1 MIWKLDDVAIDD
13 ETMTGGKAG
22 TLARLVQAG
31 YPAPDGFVITS
42 EAFDGERLSEV
53 SWETARRHAAEL
65 RGPFAVRS
73 SARAEDSTTA
83 SFAGEFETVLNVEG
97 EAALREA
104 IEAVYR
110 SRHGARVVAYAEA
123 QQVDTAQEMSVLVQ
137 RMVSATLAGVLFTA
151 DAVAGNRTRMVGNFV
166 SGLGDKLVSG
176 DVSGERFTLSWP
188 KGAYEGPPAL
198 RPYARKLFKL
208 GRRLERDLGGPQDVE
223 WAIGGGK
230 LWLLQSR
237 PITTMQAYD
246 SRTGMWNDSRAGDY
260 LWSNANFGEALPEV
274 MTPLTWSLVQIYFDE
289 TFGNPLPGDH
299 RLAGNIGGRLYVNL
313 SLFASMMKALGF
325 SQERMNSETEE
336 FFGNLPEDVDVPLI
350 PFSRLDVLRS
360 FVPFALRAVW
370 RRALNMRRLPSF
382 LTEMPQRVRALEAAI
397 KATEAPHDLRAL
409 WQDEFEPFLRRTFQ
423 MLQVATSRYENSYRP
438 LRRKLLAQV
447 GEEEAN
453 LLLSSVS
460 ADGEELESL
469 GPLLGLWR
477 VQNGQM
483 SREAYLERYG
493 HRGAN
498 EFEVAWPR
506 PAEDAQWLDRQLAT
520 VADMDVPALLARREA
535 QKEAAWARYVARFPK
550 EAAGVE
556 REIAS
561 AAEAARK
568 REAVRSETTRLMSV
582 ARTFALQAG
591 ALSGLQDDVFF
602 LRLAELLQVLD
613 GGEAPRSQMGR
624 RRDAHE
630 QLSNLPPY
638 PALINGRFDPI
649 AWAAQESRR
658 SDIYDTRANGAGPE
672 KDDVVRGLP
681 ASAGV
686 AEGIVR
692 RLRGPE
698 EAEKLQPGE
707 ILVAVTTNVGWTPLF
722 PRAAAVVTDVGAPL
736 SHAAIVAREL
746 GIPAVVGAKDAT
758 MRLQDGDR
766 VRVDGARGV
775 VEWVEIGE

>member
-1 MIWKLDDVAIDD
+1 MIWKIDDVAIDD
-13 ETMTGGKAG
+13 ETMIGGKAG
-22 TLARLVQAG
+22 TLARLAQDG
-31 YPAPDGFVITS
+31 YAAPDGFVITS
-42 EAFDGERLSEV
+42 EAFDGERLSDDA
-53 SWETARRHAAEL
+53 WETARRHAAEL
-65 RGPFAVRS
+65 GGPFAVCS
-73 SARAEDSTTA
+73 SARAEDSATA

-104 IEAVYR
+104 IEAVYH
-110 SRHGARVVAYAEA
+110 SRHSARVVAYAEA
-123 QQVDTAQEMSVLVQ
+123 QQMDTVQEMNVLVQ
-137 RMVSATLAGVLFTA
+137 RMVPATLAGVLFTA
-151 DAVAGNRTRMVGNFV
+151 DAVSGNRARMMGNFV
-166 SGLGDKLVSG
+166 SGLGDRLVSG
-176 DVSGERFTLSWP
+176 DVSGERFTLSRP

-223 WAIGGGK
+223 WAVAGGK

-237 PITTMQAYD
+237 PISTMQAYD
-246 SRTGMWNDSRAGDY
+246 VRTGMWNDSRTGDY

-325 SQERMNSETEE
+325 SRERMNSETEE

-360 FVPFALRAVW
+360 FVPFALRAVG
-370 RRALNMRRLPSF
+370 RRALNTRRLPSF
-382 LTEMPQRVRALEAAI
+382 LSGVTERVRVLEAAV
-397 KATEAPHDLRAL
+397 KATESPQDLGAL
-409 WQDEFEPFLRRTFQ
+409 WREEFEPFLRSTFQ

-498 EFEVAWPR
+498 EFEVSWPR
-506 PAEDAQWLDRQLAT
+506 PVEDAQWLDSQLAM
-520 VADMDVPALLARREA
+520 VAEMDVPALLARREA
-535 QKEAAWARYVARFPK
+535 QKKAAWARYEDRIPK

-556 REIAS
+556 RDLAA
-561 AAEAARK
+561 AAEAART

-582 ARTFALQAG
+582 ARTFALRAG
-591 ALSGLQDDVFF
+591 ALTGLHDDVFF
-602 LRLAELLQVLD
+602 LRLAELLRVLESA
-613 GGEAPRSQMGR
+613 EAPASQLER
-624 RRDAHE
+624 RRSAYE
-630 QLSNLPPY
+630 RLSNLPPY
-638 PALINGRFDPI
+638 PALINGRFNP
-649 AWAAQESRR
+649 
-658 SDIYDTRANGAGPE
+658 
-672 KDDVVRGLP
+672 
-681 ASAGV
+681 
-686 AEGIVR
+686 
-692 RLRGPE
+692 
-698 EAEKLQPGE
+698 
-707 ILVAVTTNVGWTPLF
+707 
-722 PRAAAVVTDVGAPL
+722 
-736 SHAAIVAREL
+736 
-746 GIPAVVGAKDAT
+746 
-758 MRLQDGDR
+758 
-766 VRVDGARGV
+766 
-775 VEWVEIGE
+775 

>member
-1 MIWKLDDVAIDD
+1 MIWKLDDVSVAD
-13 ETMTGGKAG
+13 EKTSGGKAG

-31 YPAPDGFVITS
+31 FPVPAGFVVTS
-42 EAFDGERLSEV
+42 EAFDGHRLREAAWERV
-53 SWETARRHAAEL
+53 RRHAAKL
-65 RGPFAVRS
+65 GGPFAVRS
-73 SARAEDSTTA
+73 SAQAEDSTTA

-104 IEAVYR
+104 IETVYR
-110 SRHGARVVAYAEA
+110 SRHSARVTAYAEA
-123 QQVDTAQEMSVLVQ
+123 QQMDAVQEMSVLVQ
-137 RMVSATLAGVLFTA
+137 RMVAARLAGVLFTA
-151 DAVAGNRTRMVGNFV
+151 DAVTGNRARMVGNFV

-176 DVSGERFTLSWP
+176 DVSGKRFTLSGP
-188 KGAYEGPPAL
+188 KGAYEGPPEL
-198 RPYARKLFKL
+198 RPYARRLFKL
-208 GRRLERDLGGPQDVE
+208 GRRLERDLHGRQDVE
-223 WAIGGGK
+223 WAIAGGK
-230 LWLLQSR
+230 LWLLQAR
-237 PITTMQAYD
+237 PISTMQAYD
-246 SRTGMWNDSRAGDY
+246 PRAGIWNDSRAGDY

-274 MTPLTWSLVQIYFDE
+274 MTPLTWSLVQIYFEE

-325 SQERMNSETEE
+325 SRERMNSETEE

-350 PFSRLDVLRS
+350 PFTRLDVLRS

-370 RRALNMRRLPSF
+370 RRARNMRRLPAF
-382 LTEMPQRVRALEAAI
+382 LAEVTERTHAIEGTI
-397 KATEAPHDLRAL
+397 KATETPQELRAVWL
-409 WQDEFEPFLRRTFQ
+409 GQFEPFLRRTFQ

-438 LRRKLLAQV
+438 LRRKLLRQV
-447 GEEEAN
+447 DEEEAN

-460 ADGEELESL
+460 TDGEELESL

-483 SREAYLERYG
+483 SREAYLQRYG

-520 VADMDVPALLARREA
+520 VADVDAPALLAQREA
-535 QKEAAWARYVARFPK
+535 QKRAAWARYAARFPK
-550 EAAGVE
+550 EAGRMQ
-556 REIAS
+556 RELAT

-568 REAVRSETTRLMSV
+568 REAVRSETTRLMAV
-582 ARTFALQAG
+582 ARRFSLQAG
-591 ALSGLQDDVFF
+591 ALSGLQEHVFF
-602 LRLAELLQVLD
+602 LWLPELLQVLD
-613 GGEAPRSQMGR
+613 GGEAPASQLQR
-624 RRDAHE
+624 RRRAHE
-630 QLSNLPPY
+630 RLSKLPPY
-638 PALINGRFDPI
+638 PALINGRFDPL
-649 AWAAQESRR
+649 AWAAQDSRR
-658 SDIYDTRANGAGPE
+658 SDIYDARANGAGPE
-672 KDDVVRGLP
+672 TGDVVRGLP

-698 EAEKLQPGE
+698 ESDKLQRGE

-722 PRAAAVVTDVGAPL
+722 PRAGAVVTDVGAPL

-758 MRLQDGDR
+758 MRLKDGDR
-766 VRVDGARGV
+766 VRVDGGRGV
-775 VEWVEIGE
+775 VEWVGIGD